1 MNSKMYGVDVSDNQG
16 YIDWPKV
23 KAAGVEF
30 AILRSVRRSGNPDK
44 QLASN
49 IKGCIE
55 CGIPFDFYKYSYAL
69 TPEEARTEVKQ
80 VVEWLGKYGVKPSK
94 NVVIWAD
101 IEWDEQM
108 ALSTAELTKIVQA
121 FKEEVLAAGFEFGLY
136 MGKYRYETGEIN
148 LDLFDDHTWIARYYK
163 GDVVIPFTESPNEKY
178 CPVVKSG
185 TLWGWQHTSKGRV
198 DGINGDVDLDEAYY
212 NIKETEVEPE
222 YYQTPEFT
230 LIDSLNKINVDSS
243 FKNRALIAVKNGIK
257 GYTGTKE
264 QNLKLL
270 ELLNEGKLVK

>member
-1 MNSKMYGVDVSDNQG
+1 MNSRMYGVDVSDNQG

-23 KAAGVEF
+23 KTAGVQF

-49 IKGCIE
+49 IKGCKE
-55 CGIPFDFYKYSYAL
+55 WGIPFDFYKYSYAV
-69 TPEEARTEVKQ
+69 TRAQAREEVRR
-80 VVEWLGKYGVKPSK
+80 VVEVLEMYGIKPSK
-94 NVVIWAD
+94 DVVIWD
-101 IEWDEQM
+101 DVEDKILM
-108 ALSTAELTKIVQA
+108 ALSTAELTEVTQA

-163 GDVVIPFTESPNEKY
+163 GDAVIPFNETPNEQY

-185 TLWGWQHTSKGRV
+185 ALWGWQYTSKGRV

-212 NIKETEVEPE
+212 NIKDTEVELE

-230 LIDSLNKINVDSS
+230 LIDSLNKIGADSS
-243 FKNRALIAVKNGIK
+243 YKNRALIAVKNGI
-257 GYTGTKE
+257 YQYSGTKE
-264 QNLKLL
+264 QNLKML